1 MHLVCHRL
9 ISSWKADLNISL
21 AALEFLTGLARIHIK
36 EVDILECKRAVKWLC
51 DYIVY
56 QCWRPPQAHSKDL
69 HSSIVA
75 AIQCAAHWLISHPS
89 LLKDKECLNTLLEV
103 VELGISGTKSQ
114 VRIYSIRAKLI
125 IPFIR

>member
-1 MHLVCHRL
+1 MFYIFRPKKQKTHR
-9 ISSWKADLNISL
+9 KMFSL
-21 AALEFLTGLARIHIK
+21 LKI
-36 EVDILECKRAVKWLC
+36 DILECKRAVKWLC

-75 AIQCAAHWLISHPS
+75 AFQCAAHWLIYHPS

-114 VRIYSIRAKLI
+114 V
-125 IPFIR
+125 